1 MSNRHLA
8 RTVAMQSLYEWDFRG
23 QQGDL
28 DAIVDSNMKE
38 FAPDFDDKGFVTGL
52 VKSIIDNRTKVDAII
67 TKFAP
72 EWPLEQI
79 TNVDRNILRIG
90 AYELKFTDEIPS
102 KVAINEAIELAK
114 TFGGESSGRFV
125 NGVLGAVYKDM
136 VVKGEIK
143 EVDKVDKP
151 KRVPE
156 GEAPKA
162 EGAAEAAA
170 PAEPTVIP
178 APPVGGSAP
187 RAEKAG
193 IQPPAEPVAPPA
205 KAPKAPKAAKEDKE
219 EKASKKATK
228 K

>member
-28 DAIVDSNMKE
+28 DAIVESNMKE

-52 VKSIIDNRTKVDAII
+52 VKNIIVELPKVDAII

-90 AYELKFTDEIPS
+90 TYELKFTEEIPS

-125 NGVLGAVYKDM
+125 NGVLGAVFKDM

-143 EVDKVDKP
+143 EVDKIDKP
-151 KRVPE
+151 KRAPD

-162 EGAAEAAA
+162 TATAPAPAPAPVEPVAA
-170 PAEPTVIP
+170 PV
-178 APPVGGSAP
+178 
-187 RAEKAG
+187 
-193 IQPPAEPVAPPA
+193 EPVAPAPAKVAKVAKAVKEA
-205 KAPKAPKAAKEDKE
+205 KAPKAAAPAK
-219 EKASKKATK
+219 KKAK
-228 K
+228 SA